1 MLVRTLRRHIE
12 RARDSALP
20 VQSLAAA
27 GWPRVAGILAEEV
40 KERLHFD
47 DDDARAQ
54 VGRSAQRE
62 LRSTEFPRPAAASD
76 HRSAVRVC
84 DVRPGA

>member
-40 KERLHFD
+40 K
-47 DDDARAQ
+47 
-54 VGRSAQRE
+54 
-62 LRSTEFPRPAAASD
+62 
-76 HRSAVRVC
+76 
-84 DVRPGA
+84 